1 MVQLKIETVHRLQ
14 SGSGDVG
21 FPRLDSNVRVIAYS
35 IEQTFT
41 VILQ

>member
-14 SGSGDVG
+14 SGSCDVG
-21 FPRLDSNVRVIAYS
+21 FPRLDLNIRVIAFS